1 MHIEP
6 ANSMS
11 QQEAMVQE
19 AIVQETNTDVQ
30 TLLDEIFY
38 AAIDAVGVM
47 QWDHEE
53 DPREL
58 ARIRVAFL
66 A

>member
-1 MHIEP
+1 
-6 ANSMS
+6 
-11 QQEAMVQE
+11 MVQE